1 MVDTPVG
8 ISDMSLY
15 IPSPRID
22 LEDILQQRAAEDPS
36 FERRL
41 RRAIESTNQMAIR
54 FPAPWQDSV
63 TLAAQAARPLLT
75 NETVAEGVRYLAVG
89 TETSVDM
96 SKPIAA
102 YAQGVLQRSGI
113 QLPRTLSS
121 FQVQHAC
128 AGGTIAMMSV
138 AGMIKCTSRPG
149 ESGVVINT
157 DIARYQTP
165 STAEITQGA
174 GAVALRI
181 ETNPKLLVLDTH
193 TVGLASSDEDDF
205 FRPLGSV
212 TARVKGRYSVD
223 CYNDALNAAFLD
235 HAARSQVSPKDEL
248 AGHDY
253 FVVHVPFHKMAV
265 TGLSKLV
272 ERHLELDPR
281 ETQEF
286 LKNRHFDDGID
297 ASRWIGNIYSGSAY
311 MSLMFLLWNRFRAEG
326 TAIVGKRVLIA
337 SYGSGNTM
345 TVVSATVA
353 PEAPEVLATWDLQA
367 VLDAASS
374 ADFDAYE
381 TFVEKETYTLDSGP
395 VTDGEDVDEGLY
407 YLKEIREDG
416 YRIYDYRQE

>member
-1 MVDTPVG
+1 MLDTPVG